1 MFIEYI
7 LIFIAAA
14 TPWLEIALVIPLGII
29 RGLSPFWVMVS
40 GFTGNLS
47 TVILLIIGFEKV
59 KTWLAKRKEKKGE
72 TENERSKRSERAH
85 KIWNKY
91 GLPGLTLLGPVLIG
105 IHIAIFIGMSLGAKK
120 NWTMLWSTIS
130 LVVWTLTFGILTMLG
145 FDFFVRN

>member
-1 MFIEYI
+1 
-7 LIFIAAA
+7 
-14 TPWLEIALVIPLGII
+14 
-29 RGLSPFWVMVS
+29 MVS

-59 KTWLAKRKEKKGE
+59 KIWIAKRKEKKGE
-72 TENERSKRSERAH
+72 TESERSKRSERAH